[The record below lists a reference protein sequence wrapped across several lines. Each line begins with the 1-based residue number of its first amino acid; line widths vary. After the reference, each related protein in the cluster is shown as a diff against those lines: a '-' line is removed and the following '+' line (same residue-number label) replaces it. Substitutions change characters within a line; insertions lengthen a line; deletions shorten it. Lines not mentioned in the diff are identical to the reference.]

1 MPQWLVKLAGDDIDL
16 RSLSGQFREPE
27 CRVDKDTDGVYHLT
41 SDTFDSMT
49 VAAEVHTAS
58 SDMLLLINDLMKVRN
73 PEYRPALLDKVVR
86 INDDGTRSG
95 YVFGSAT
102 MRGSGRATAEGIV
115 IAPDGKVVPSP
126 EPDKSQA
133 RLKLA
138 EQDAKVR
145 EVLVYWRGCNAGDSD
160 LCFNAYKVY
169 EIIRED
175 VAGGRDEGQ
184 GTEEIKSRG
193 WATKVELWNFT
204 AWAND
209 PKISS
214 GKARHARH
222 KPAQRQVTELGEGDA
237 VAFTKR
243 LLDNWLDWK
252 VAQIGSSSPVRSD

>member
-175 VAGGRDEGQ
+175 GQPKLSFGTSRPGRMIPRSVA
-184 GTEEIKSRG
+184 
-193 WATKVELWNFT
+193 
-204 AWAND
+204 
-209 PKISS
+209 
-214 GKARHARH
+214 AR
-222 KPAQRQVTELGEGDA
+222 
-237 VAFTKR
+237 
-243 LLDNWLDWK
+243 LDMQDT
-252 VAQIGSSSPVRSD
+252 SPPSVRSLSLARATP